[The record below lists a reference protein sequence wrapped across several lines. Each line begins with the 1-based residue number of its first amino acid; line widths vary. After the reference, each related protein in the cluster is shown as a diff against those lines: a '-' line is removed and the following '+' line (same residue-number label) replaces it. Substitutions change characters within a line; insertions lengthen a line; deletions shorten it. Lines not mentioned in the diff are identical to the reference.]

1 VYKRNGINDEIY
13 SSVQC
18 YQIKRIDCCLMSS
31 EYYFR
36 YIHNDNTH
44 MRGRVG
50 ISLTSLSPSHLCA
63 CPKPGI
69 GYPTSYV
76 VVPLFVFS
84 ELIINRFQYIT
95 FYIW

>member
-1 VYKRNGINDEIY
+1 MNKRNYPTVHFRLKIKKKIMENKCHY

-44 MRGRVG
+44 KRGGLV
-50 ISLTSLSPSHLCA
+50 
-63 CPKPGI
+63 
-69 GYPTSYV
+69 YY
-76 VVPLFVFS
+76 
-84 ELIINRFQYIT
+84 
-95 FYIW
+95 